1 MSVILLV
8 LIGALAL
15 QSVRTVLADAIGWL
29 VVTSPFIA
37 LMGIPALAMGALLVP
52 FLPGRTRVKWMVFA
66 VMLVMWAV
74 AFVALFTPGMVE
86 LP

>member
-1 MSVILLV
+1 MSMILLV
-8 LIGALAL
+8 LICALAL

-29 VVTSPFIA
+29 AVASPFIA
-37 LMGIPALAMGALLVP
+37 LMGIPALAMGALLLP
-52 FLPGRTRVKWMVFA
+52 FLPGSIRVKWMAFA
-66 VMLVMWAV
+66 VILVIWAV